1 MNGFPGVKG
10 PGYVPGGI
18 IVSPNE
24 PISSE
29 DSNDFRKTSHPASV
43 RRVSPVGYDDVGIW
57 YLLKSL
63 SADPPSWS
71 YVGWM
76 LICHVF
82 LTRFP
87 PVWWHSYHDSNDP
100 MILPTYLEHIVSDIE
115 PCINFHQ
122 ILHNSHTRGSAG
134 TVWPENAWLMWR
146 EFLGILLCLYI
157 HITLPE
163 TNSSHLKIDI
173 WKNTLLLGLGLFSG
187 ANLRPASPQ
196 ISFMTTEL
204 NHCRHQFAMLC
215 PCAHSKELIQ
225 HQDLIHFLRRKEHQ
239 SRSTI
244 YNHASTAISLRSS

>member
-1 MNGFPGVKG
+1 MMTLIPWQQW
-10 PGYVPGGI
+10 P
-18 IVSPNE
+18 
-24 PISSE
+24 
-29 DSNDFRKTSHPASV
+29 
-43 RRVSPVGYDDVGIW
+43 DDTAHIFG
-57 YLLKSL
+57 
-63 SADPPSWS
+63 
-71 YVGWM
+71 
-76 LICHVF
+76 
-82 LTRFP
+82 
-87 PVWWHSYHDSNDP
+87 
-100 MILPTYLEHIVSDIE
+100 TYVSDIE

-173 WKNTLLLGLGLFSG
+173 WKNTLLFGF
-187 ANLRPASPQ
+187 RPIFRGEPSTRIWPQ

-225 HQDLIHFLRRKEHQ
+225 HQDLLHFPRRKEHQ